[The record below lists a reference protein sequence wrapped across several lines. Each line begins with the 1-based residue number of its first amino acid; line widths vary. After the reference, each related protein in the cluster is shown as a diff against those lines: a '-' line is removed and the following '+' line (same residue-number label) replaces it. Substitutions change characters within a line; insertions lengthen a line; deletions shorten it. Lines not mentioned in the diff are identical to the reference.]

1 MLEKIVG
8 QYKVFARKAKGV
20 LGPVSLAEVVDASV
34 NILENKLSKSSIKLD
49 VQPIPSDLK
58 VVGDVVPLEQV
69 VINLLN
75 NAIQA
80 VAEVDDASIKIE
92 LAVLDDNLE
101 LTVSDNGKGI
111 SEENLDQLFEPFF
124 TTKNTGIGLGLTISK
139 RIMDAFGGSIV
150 ALDKTQQGASFVIT
164 LKRYYW
170 GLDNE

>member
-1 MLEKIVG
+1 MM
-8 QYKVFARKAKGV
+8 
-20 LGPVSLAEVVDASV
+20 
-34 NILENKLSKSSIKLD
+34 
-49 VQPIPSDLK
+49 
-58 VVGDVVPLEQV
+58 
-69 VINLLN
+69 
-75 NAIQA
+75 
-80 VAEVDDASIKIE
+80 
-92 LAVLDDNLE
+92 
-101 LTVSDNGKGI
+101 TVSDNGKGI